1 MICCSCRLP
10 NDISHSLVGYA
21 CKPHE
26 LAIVWRTKSRETLQ
40 NEKVSDM
47 NLFLR
52 KFFSDELG
60 QDLAE
65 YAIMMAVLLVI
76 VMGTVSAIATSAG
89 MRFSSAASSIQ

>member
-1 MICCSCRLP
+1 
-10 NDISHSLVGYA
+10 
-21 CKPHE
+21 
-26 LAIVWRTKSRETLQ
+26 VWRTKSCETLQ
-40 NEKVSDM
+40 AKKVSDM

-76 VMGTVSAIATSAG
+76 VMGTVSAIAASSG
-89 MRFSSAASSIQ
+89 VRFSSVASSIQ